1 MAAWPHATSEMAGCR
16 SKASK
21 GRNTKFNK
29 DILEATDPNGDVI
42 SVWCRQMS
50 EDSGFCTMCNQTI
63 SCKQHGVSAIMRHA
77 TNKRH
82 IEATRQHR
90 DASGLLKR
98 QSTIQSCLDFT
109 PKMVI
114 SPSDL
119 VTQAETIFV
128 VGMTLK
134 GVPYSWADTAT
145 MLYPKMF
152 PDSEV
157 AKKFSCKR
165 SKASYIVSDGLGPHF
180 KQLVVDE
187 LNRPDTFYSIA
198 IDETPIPEQRCQQMD
213 VVVRYYSSVAKRVLV
228 EHLDSCRLGSCTA
241 DILVGEVK
249 RAIQDLPQNNLICVF
264 SDGPNVMKS
273 FKAKM
278 KEVNPHI
285 LDVGDCC
292 LHKVHNS
299 FGRGL
304 DAFGSDVEAAVVDA
318 YYFLKSSAVR
328 SSSLKAHQEAP
339 GLPENVFLRHLNSRW
354 LTLGPAVGR
363 FIEQFDAI
371 KNVVLS
377 SSSCR
382 SGGKMRARLAEAFSD
397 KAFYAK
403 LLFVNNAFD
412 LFKDFLTLFQGTE
425 TLVHCLFGEMVAL
438 VHKLCG
444 RFMKAESYNPK
455 TGKDLLLLQPSSS
468 VNWKSKVEVG
478 EDTEA
483 AMASWEAA
491 EKRAFR
497 LGARSFYIK
506 CTEYLLSRL
515 PLDNTNL
522 ESLRCLHPDAQGRE
536 TSACDLRLLAAR
548 LPQVIEA
555 SKISALMDEFTLFQ
569 LEPIETFSLSVD
581 QHWQKVFELKKAD
594 GSAKYPLLCKVIK
607 ALLCIPHGNAD
618 LERGF
623 SENRRM
629 LLERARLTIH
639 NVNGIRQILS
649 HAKRFGGDPSK
660 FVVTPTIIKA
670 VQGSSKRYRERIA
683 AEESVAKR
691 RCTDSSKSSEKDDAE
706 QAVQAEVETAKKM
719 ICNAELLIGRGVKSK
734 DFGDIESG
742 HSLLAE
748 GKSRLASALAKLT
761 CAKKRSAT

>member
-1 MAAWPHATSEMAGCR
+1 M
-16 SKASK
+16 
-21 GRNTKFNK
+21 
-29 DILEATDPNGDVI
+29 
-42 SVWCRQMS
+42 
-50 EDSGFCTMCNQTI
+50 
-63 SCKQHGVSAIMRHA
+63 
-77 TNKRH
+77 
-82 IEATRQHR
+82 
-90 DASGLLKR
+90 
-98 QSTIQSCLDFT
+98 
-109 PKMVI
+109 
-114 SPSDL
+114 
-119 VTQAETIFV
+119 
-128 VGMTLK
+128 
-134 GVPYSWADTAT
+134 
-145 MLYPKMF
+145 
-152 PDSEV
+152 
-157 AKKFSCKR
+157 
-165 SKASYIVSDGLGPHF
+165 
-180 KQLVVDE
+180 
-187 LNRPDTFYSIA
+187 
-198 IDETPIPEQRCQQMD
+198 
-213 VVVRYYSSVAKRVLV
+213 
-228 EHLDSCRLGSCTA
+228 
-241 DILVGEVK
+241 
-249 RAIQDLPQNNLICVF
+249 
-264 SDGPNVMKS
+264 
-273 FKAKM
+273 
-278 KEVNPHI
+278 
-285 LDVGDCC
+285 
-292 LHKVHNS
+292 
-299 FGRGL
+299 
-304 DAFGSDVEAAVVDA
+304 EAAVVDA

-328 SSSLKAHQEAP
+328 SSSLKAHQEAL
-339 GLPENVFLRHLNSRW
+339 GLPENVFIRHLNSRW

-382 SGGKMRARLAEAFSD
+382 SGGKLRARLAEAFSD

-425 TLVHCLFGEMVAL
+425 TLVHRLFGEMVAL

-444 RFMKAESYNPK
+444 RFMKVESYKTK
-455 TGKDLLLLQPSSS
+455 TGKDLLRLEPGSSM
-468 VNWKSKVEVG
+468 NWKSKVEVG

-522 ESLRCLHPDAQGRE
+522 ESLRCLNPDAQGRD
-536 TSACDLRLLAAR
+536 TSATDLRLLAAR

-555 SKISALMDEFTLFQ
+555 SKISALMDEHTLFQ
-569 LEPIETFSLSVD
+569 LEPTETNLSLSVD

-639 NVNGIRQILS
+639 NVNGMRQVLS

-660 FVVTPTIIKA
+660 LVVTPTIIKA

-691 RCTDSSKSSEKDDAE
+691 RCTDSTKSPEKDDAG

-719 ICNAELLIGRGVKSK
+719 ISNAELLIGRGVKSK

-748 GKSRLASALAKLT
+748 GKSRLASALAQLA
-761 CAKKRSAT
+761 CAKKSCAT

>member
-1 MAAWPHATSEMAGCR
+1 
-16 SKASK
+16 
-21 GRNTKFNK
+21 
-29 DILEATDPNGDVI
+29 
-42 SVWCRQMS
+42 
-50 EDSGFCTMCNQTI
+50 
-63 SCKQHGVSAIMRHA
+63 
-77 TNKRH
+77 
-82 IEATRQHR
+82 
-90 DASGLLKR
+90 
-98 QSTIQSCLDFT
+98 
-109 PKMVI
+109 
-114 SPSDL
+114 
-119 VTQAETIFV
+119 
-128 VGMTLK
+128 
-134 GVPYSWADTAT
+134 
-145 MLYPKMF
+145 
-152 PDSEV
+152 
-157 AKKFSCKR
+157 
-165 SKASYIVSDGLGPHF
+165 
-180 KQLVVDE
+180 
-187 LNRPDTFYSIA
+187 
-198 IDETPIPEQRCQQMD
+198 
-213 VVVRYYSSVAKRVLV
+213 
-228 EHLDSCRLGSCTA
+228 
-241 DILVGEVK
+241 
-249 RAIQDLPQNNLICVF
+249 
-264 SDGPNVMKS
+264 
-273 FKAKM
+273 
-278 KEVNPHI
+278 
-285 LDVGDCC
+285 
-292 LHKVHNS
+292 
-299 FGRGL
+299 
-304 DAFGSDVEAAVVDA
+304 
-318 YYFLKSSAVR
+318 
-328 SSSLKAHQEAP
+328 
-339 GLPENVFLRHLNSRW
+339 
-354 LTLGPAVGR
+354 
-363 FIEQFDAI
+363 
-371 KNVVLS
+371 
-377 SSSCR
+377 
-382 SGGKMRARLAEAFSD
+382 MRARLAEAFSD

-403 LLFVNNAFD
+403 PLFVNNAFD

-425 TLVHCLFGEMVAL
+425 TLVHRLFGEMVAL

-444 RFMKAESYNPK
+444 RFMKVESYNPK

-691 RCTDSSKSSEKDDAE
+691 RCTDSSKSPEKDDAE